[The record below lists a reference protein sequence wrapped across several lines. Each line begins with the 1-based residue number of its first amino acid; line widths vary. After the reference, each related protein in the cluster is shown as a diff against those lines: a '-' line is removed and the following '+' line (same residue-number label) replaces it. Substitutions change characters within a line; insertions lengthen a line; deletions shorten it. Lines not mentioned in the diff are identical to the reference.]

1 MGGNETRV
9 ETVLRNSEGLC
20 GKKQERRG
28 RNIHMGRNK
37 NSVRHLFGLNPNMFQ
52 FEFVAVRVVSTLMDP
67 TNIVSTMIQP

>member
-9 ETVLRNSEGLC
+9 ETVLRNSKGLC
-20 GKKQERRG
+20 GKKQDNGVETYTWVET
-28 RNIHMGRNK
+28 K
-37 NSVRHLFGLNPNMFQ
+37 HLFGLNPNMFQ